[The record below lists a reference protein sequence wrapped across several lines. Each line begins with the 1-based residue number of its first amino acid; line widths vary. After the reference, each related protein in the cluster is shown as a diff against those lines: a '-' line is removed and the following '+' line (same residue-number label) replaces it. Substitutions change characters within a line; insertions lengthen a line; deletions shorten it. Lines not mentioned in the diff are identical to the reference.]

1 MRFSAFI
8 EQNLDAI
15 TAEWEAF
22 ARTLLPTAKS
32 MSDLALRDHSREIF
46 LAIVKDMETSQT
58 EDERSSKSKQMAPTS
73 SSATIAAA
81 HGALRHLAGFD
92 LAQLVGEF
100 RAMRA
105 SVLSLWR
112 RTSGT
117 SAIGPAIEE
126 IARFNEAI
134 DQALTESVHRY
145 ADDVTT
151 FLLVVGHDLQSPLQ
165 SIQGSSELLTV
176 SEVEQETRQEVLETH
191 WAIFKAHGS
200 PHLGSDRVRA
210 VAPHERYSP

>member
-1 MRFSAFI
+1 MRFSVFI
-8 EQNLDAI
+8 EENLDAI
-15 TAEWEAF
+15 VAEWEAF
-22 ARTLLPTAKS
+22 ARTLRPAAKT
-32 MSDLALRDHSREIF
+32 MSDLALRDHSRGIL

-58 EDERSSKSKQMAPTS
+58 EDERTNKSRQTALAPST
-73 SSATIAAA
+73 SATIAAA

-112 RTSGT
+112 RSPGT
-117 SAIGPAIEE
+117 SAIAPAIEE

-134 DQALTESVHRY
+134 DQALIESVQRY

-151 FLLVVGHDLQSPLQ
+151 FLMVVGHDLQNPLQ
-165 SIQGSSELLTV
+165 SIQGHSA
-176 SEVEQETRQEVLETH
+176 R
-191 WAIFKAHGS
+191 G
-200 PHLGSDRVRA
+200 GDRSTGATGCGVFRRPPRSRRRFA
-210 VAPHERYSP
+210 RCR